1 MAAAE
6 DYFSIDDILSS
17 EPRFMSTFRVRGYQ
31 LGHLDPMG
39 VKAALLAT
47 TSATASTNPNQR
59 HNLRHS
65 TTNNTDSNPST
76 QSTDRDSAS
85 ASASASLDDDEE
97 DHIPANH
104 KVALPFWL
112 AESLAERNV
121 VTVRLPHCF
130 QTKARHA
137 LRADASSV
145 ALYSKCPTYY
155 ALGIRVA
162 RLVKDVSLP
171 LVLTKAFANR
181 CWGIVDQAA
190 YCSTRGSKA
199 LAKLDLVERRLFF
212 VAHAV
217 HNGVIHWKERSFDR
231 IASFQ
236 PLLGKR
242 PRHQEAAGA
251 GAEESDIGSAVTPSV
266 NRPRRVFA

>member
-1 MAAAE
+1 
-6 DYFSIDDILSS
+6 
-17 EPRFMSTFRVRGYQ
+17 MSTFRVRGYQ

-47 TSATASTNPNQR
+47 TSATASTITNQR

-65 TTNNTDSNPST
+65 NINNTDSNPST
-76 QSTDRDSAS
+76 QTTDRDSAS
-85 ASASASLDDDEE
+85 ASASAYDAEAEPDDHEE

-137 LRADASSV
+137 LRADAPSV

-171 LVLTKAFANR
+171 LVLTRAFANR
-181 CWGIVDQAA
+181 CWNIVDQAA

-242 PRHQEAAGA
+242 PRHHGAAGT